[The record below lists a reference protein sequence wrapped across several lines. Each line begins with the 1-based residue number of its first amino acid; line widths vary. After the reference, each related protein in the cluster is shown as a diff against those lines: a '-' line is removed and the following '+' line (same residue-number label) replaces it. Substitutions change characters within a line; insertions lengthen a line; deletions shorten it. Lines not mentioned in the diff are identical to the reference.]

1 MLDNLLGNKTNIL
14 VLRFLTKFQNQFFP
28 IEEIANE
35 VGAGLRNVYDSLRIL
50 ANENFLKTKVSK
62 GRVYYRFDV
71 DSNVKKLIFNLFEE
85 ERQRLFFKANATY
98 KILSEIELRIIKSAG
113 SNLIDVFLFG
123 SIAKGRDTINS
134 DIDLCI
140 LVKEKDSRLLDK
152 IRTIQ
157 FDKKFKRDMQ
167 IHVFTSKEFIE
178 GDKNGNPLIK
188 DILRD
193 GLSLKCQNF
202 PLVYD

>member
-50 ANENFLKTKVSK
+50 TNENILKTKTNK

-85 ERQRLFFKANATY
+85 ERQRLFFKANAIY
-98 KILSEIELRIIKSAG
+98 KVLSEIELRIIKSVG
-113 SNLIDVFLFG
+113 SNLIDIFLFG
-123 SIAKGRDTINS
+123 SIAKGRDTTNS

-140 LVKEKDSRLLDK
+140 LVKEKDSKLLDK

-157 FDKKFKRDMQ
+157 FDDKFKQDIQ
-167 IHVFTSKEFIE
+167 IHVFTPTEFID
-178 GDKNGNPLIK
+178 GNKNKNPLIK
-188 DILRD
+188 SIIRD
-193 GLSLKCQNF
+193 GLSLKIGR
-202 PLVYD
+202 

>member
-35 VGAGLRNVYDSLRIL
+35 VGAGLRNVYDSLSIL
-50 ANENFLKTKVSK
+50 TNENFLKTKVSK
-62 GRVYYRFDV
+62 GRVYYKFDV
-71 DSNVKKLIFNLFEE
+71 DSNVKRLILDLFEE
-85 ERQRLFFKANATY
+85 ERKRLLFKTNTLY
-98 KILSEIELRIIKSAG
+98 KTLSEIELRTIKLLG
-113 SNLIDVFLFG
+113 SNLVDIFLFG

-140 LVKEKDSRLLDK
+140 LVKEKDPKLLDK

-157 FDKKFKRDMQ
+157 FDDKFKQDIQ
-167 IHVFTSKEFIE
+167 IHVFTSTEFID
-178 GDKNGNPLIK
+178 GDKNENPLIK
-188 DILRD
+188 SIIRD
-193 GLSLKCQNF
+193 GLSLKIGR
-202 PLVYD
+202 

>member
-28 IEEIANE
+28 IEEIADE

-50 ANENFLKTKVSK
+50 TNENILKTKTNK

-85 ERQRLFFKANATY
+85 ERQRLFFKANAIY
-98 KILSEIELRIIKSAG
+98 KVLSEIELRIIKSVG
-113 SNLIDVFLFG
+113 SNLIDIFLFG
-123 SIAKGRDTINS
+123 SIAKGRDTTNS

-157 FDKKFKRDMQ
+157 FDEKFKRDMQ
-167 IHVFTSKEFIE
+167 IHVFTSKEFID
-178 GDKNGNPLIK
+178 GDKNENPLIK

-193 GLSLKCQNF
+193 GLSLKIGK
-202 PLVYD
+202 

>member
-1 MLDNLLGNKTNIL
+1 MLDNLLGNKTNML

-50 ANENFLKTKVSK
+50 TNENLLKTKVSK
-62 GRVYYRFDV
+62 GRVYYKFDV
-71 DSNVKKLIFNLFEE
+71 DSNVKGLISDLFEE
-85 ERQRLFFKANATY
+85 ERKRLFFKTNSLY
-98 KILSEIELRIIKSAG
+98 KVLSEIELRIIKLVG
-113 SNLIDVFLFG
+113 SNLTDIFLFG

-140 LVKEKDSRLLDK
+140 LVKEKNSRLLDK

-157 FDKKFKRDMQ
+157 FDEKFKHDMQ
-167 IHVFTSKEFIE
+167 IHVFTSKEFTE
-178 GDKNGNPLIK
+178 GIKNENPLIK
-188 DILRD
+188 NILRD
-193 GLSLKCQNF
+193 GLSLKIGK
-202 PLVYD
+202 

>member
-28 IEEIANE
+28 IEEIADE

-50 ANENFLKTKVSK
+50 TNENILKTKTNK

-98 KILSEIELRIIKSAG
+98 KILSEIELRIIKSVG
-113 SNLIDVFLFG
+113 SNLIDIFLFG
-123 SIAKGRDTINS
+123 SIAKGRDTTNS

-157 FDKKFKRDMQ
+157 FDEKFKRDMQ
-167 IHVFTSKEFIE
+167 IHVFTSKEFID
-178 GDKNGNPLIK
+178 GDKNENPLIK

-193 GLSLKCQNF
+193 GLSLKIGK
-202 PLVYD
+202 

>member
-28 IEEIANE
+28 IEEIADE

-50 ANENFLKTKVSK
+50 TNENILKTKTNK

-85 ERQRLFFKANATY
+85 ERQKLFFKANAIY
-98 KILSEIELRIIKSAG
+98 KVLSEIELRIIKSVG
-113 SNLIDVFLFG
+113 SNLIDIFLFG

-157 FDKKFKRDMQ
+157 FDEKFKRDMQ
-167 IHVFTSKEFIE
+167 IHVFTSKEFID
-178 GDKNGNPLIK
+178 GDKNENPLIK

-193 GLSLKCQNF
+193 GLSLKIGK
-202 PLVYD
+202 